1 MAYNTTEQ
9 NPAELQLIVAQ
20 YEKLRLAALG
30 EPLLPEARSGLAL
43 FLRQGMWA
51 WTRSLAVDKDQEHAT
66 SLPSSTSIAS
76 RQNKTVIQ
84 IFAAMTLNINY
95 GRAHNE

>member
-1 MAYNTTEQ
+1 MIHNTTEKSS
-9 NPAELQLIVAQ
+9 AELQLIVAQ

-30 EPLLPEARSGLAL
+30 EPLPPEARSGLAL

-51 WTRSLAVDKDQEHAT
+51 WARSLAVDKDHEHT
-66 SLPSSTSIAS
+66 TCLPSSTLIES
-76 RQNKTVIQ
+76 RQHKAVIQ

-95 GRAHNE
+95 RRAQ